1 MQEAIGSSPISPT
14 KRNTTVARAT
24 VVFYVCR
31 AWHVTRWC
39 KSTMGVDSDQPL
51 AEGKG
56 VHREVESEGSLRQSS
71 GLRNTNHMR
80 RFRMDKAA

>member
-1 MQEAIGSSPISPT
+1 
-14 KRNTTVARAT
+14 
-24 VVFYVCR
+24 
-31 AWHVTRWC
+31 
-39 KSTMGVDSDQPL
+39 MGVDSDQPL